1 MQSILISRVYKKIS
15 PKNRREFDQE
25 ITVVTIVEIEKAI
38 KSFENNKSAGM
49 DGLPAEFYKTFD
61 EIFKTNLHKLCI
73 EISQLEEMPR
83 SMRQAVTSCLYKKEA
98 EGHN

>member
-1 MQSILISRVYKKIS
+1 
-15 PKNRREFDQE
+15 
-25 ITVVTIVEIEKAI
+25 
-38 KSFENNKSAGM
+38 M